1 MSGEREIKVPD
12 LGGFRDVEVIDVL
25 VRAGER
31 IREDDSLITLE
42 SDKAAMDVPSPVAGE
57 VKALRVKVG
66 DRVSA
71 GDVVLI
77 VALESAGDVAKVAGD
92 ETVPPESKP
101 DAAPREPGVAKDE
114 RGPET
119 VAAATGPEQSGSG
132 EASPLA
138 AQSSPPRDHGAFVA
152 AHAGPAVRKFAREL
166 GVDLS
171 RVSGSG
177 RKGRITFADVKAH
190 VKSALRTGGGGLP
203 SVPSVDFSRFGKI
216 ERVGLSR
223 LKRIAGPRLQAAWLN
238 APHVT
243 QHDEADIG
251 ALEMVR
257 KAMKPAAQ
265 TQGIR
270 LTPLAFLVKAAVQ
283 ALQAFPGFN
292 ASLDPD
298 GETLIL
304 KHYYH
309 VGFAVDTEQGL
320 IVPVIRDADRKTV
333 LEIAAELAALG
344 EKARAGK
351 LRREDIEGGS
361 FSVSSLG
368 SLGGTAFT
376 PIINAPEVAI
386 LGVSRAVMKP
396 QWNGR
401 EFEPRLMLPLSLS
414 YDHRVIDG
422 AQAVRFTRHLA
433 ATLETLRGLV
443 A

>member
-1 MSGEREIKVPD
+1 MGGEREIKVPD
-12 LGGFRDVEVIDVL
+12 LGGFRDVKVIDVL
-25 VRAGER
+25 VQAGDR
-31 IREDDSLITLE
+31 IREEDSLITLE
-42 SDKAAMDVPSPVAGE
+42 SDKAAMDVPSPVTGE

-71 GDVVLI
+71 GDVVLL
-77 VALESAGDVAKVAGD
+77 VEVEAAGGEAKVVGD
-92 ETVPPESKP
+92 GEVSPEP
-101 DAAPREPGVAKDE
+101 EP
-114 RGPET
+114 T
-119 VAAATGPEQSGSG
+119 AAAETQAAAVVNTSRVPVPDKP
-132 EASPLA
+132 ASLA
-138 AQSSPPRDHGAFVA
+138 TEPPPPADHAAFVT

-166 GVDLS
+166 GVDLA
-171 RVSGSG
+171 RVTGSG
-177 RKGRITFADVKAH
+177 RKGRITFDDVKTH
-190 VKSALRTGGGGLP
+190 VKSALSTGGGGLP
-203 SVPSVDFSRFGKI
+203 AIPSVDFSRFGEIK
-216 ERVGLSR
+216 RVALSR
-223 LKRIAGPRLQAAWLN
+223 LKRIAGPRLQAAWVN

-251 ALEMVR
+251 ALELVR
-257 KAMKPAAQ
+257 KAMKPAAEA
-265 TQGIR
+265 QGIR
-270 LTPLAFLVKAAVQ
+270 LTALAFLVKAVVQ
-283 ALQAFPGFN
+283 ALRAFPDFA

-298 GETLIL
+298 GETLIV

-309 VGFAVDTEQGL
+309 IGFAVDTDQGL

-351 LRREDIEGGS
+351 LKREHIEGGC
-361 FSVSSLG
+361 FSISSLG

-386 LGVSRAVMKP
+386 LGVSRAAMKP